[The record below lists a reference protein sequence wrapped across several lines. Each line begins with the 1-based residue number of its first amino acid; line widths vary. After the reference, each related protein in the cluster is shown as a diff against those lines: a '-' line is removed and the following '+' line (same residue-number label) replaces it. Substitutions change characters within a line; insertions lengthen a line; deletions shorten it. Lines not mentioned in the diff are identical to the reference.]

1 MTEGA
6 VPDESEKRR
15 SPLES
20 LLGLFAEIRPGEGAN
35 VILMFANVFLI
46 LTAYYVL
53 KVVREGLTI
62 GGIEI
67 FGCRTLKTVQ

>member
-6 VPDESEKRR
+6 VPEESEKRR

-20 LLGLFAEIRPGEGAN
+20 LLGLFAEIRPGEGPN

-46 LTAYYVL
+46 LTAY
-53 KVVREGLTI
+53 
-62 GGIEI
+62 
-67 FGCRTLKTVQ
+67 